1 MNRLSAFRHRLI
13 GDRRGASI
21 PEFALIMIPLFLLIL
36 GGLDMGYQIYVR
48 SVLLGAMER
57 ATRLTTLQTVDNDA
71 VENDIES
78 TVKGIAPYATVVTTK
93 GSFNNYSNINTMER
107 LTKDV
112 NGNNVLDS
120 GDCWED
126 IDDNGIRNVVV
137 SGKANSIGGAD
148 DIVRY
153 ETKVTYKR
161 ILPVWRMIGVSDT
174 VSMTANT
181 LTKRQP
187 YEKQD
192 PVVPKCKL

>member
-1 MNRLSAFRHRLI
+1 MNRFTYGCGHLVR
-13 GDRRGASI
+13 DRRGASV
-21 PEFALIMIPLFLLIL
+21 PEFALILIPLCLLIL

-57 ATRLTTLQTVDNDA
+57 ATRLATLQTVDNTA
-71 VENDIES
+71 VESDIEA
-78 TVKGIAPYATVVTTK
+78 TIKGIAPNATVTTTK
-93 GSFNNYSNINTMER
+93 GSFNAYSNINTMER
-107 LTKDV
+107 LTKDT

-126 IDDNGIRNVVV
+126 IDDNGIRNIVV
-137 SGKANSIGGAD
+137 SGKAGSIGGAD

-153 ETKVTYKR
+153 ETTVTYKR
-161 ILPVWRMIGVSDT
+161 ILPIWRVIGMGDT
-174 VSMTANT
+174 VTMTANT

-192 PVVPKCKL
+192 PVVPKCKA

>member
-1 MNRLSAFRHRLI
+1 MSRFTFWRRRLAR
-13 GDRRGASI
+13 DRRGASI
-21 PEFALIMIPLFLLIL
+21 PEFALILTPLCLLIL
-36 GGLDMGYQIYVR
+36 GGLDMGFQIYVR
-48 SVLLGAMER
+48 SVMLGAMER
-57 ATRLTTLQTVDNDA
+57 ATRLATLQTVDNSA
-71 VENDIES
+71 VEADIEA
-78 TVKGIAPYATVVTTK
+78 TIKRVAPYATVATTK

-107 LTKDV
+107 LTKDT

-126 IDDNGIRNVVV
+126 IDDNGVRNIVV
-137 SGKANSIGGAD
+137 SGKVGSIGGAD

-153 ETKVTYKR
+153 ETTVTYKR
-161 ILPVWRMIGVSDT
+161 ILPIWRFIGLSEN

-192 PVVPKCKL
+192 PVVPKCKA

>member
-1 MNRLSAFRHRLI
+1 MRRLRFWCLFS
-13 GDRRGASI
+13 DRRGASI
-21 PEFALIMIPLFLLIL
+21 PEFALILTPLCLLIL
-36 GGLDMGYQIYVR
+36 GGLDMGFQIYVR
-48 SVLLGAMER
+48 SVMLGAMER
-57 ATRLTTLQTVDNDA
+57 GTRLATLQTVDNTA
-71 VENDIES
+71 VESDIEA
-78 TVKGIAPYATVVTTK
+78 TIKRIAPYATVTTTK

-107 LTKDV
+107 LTKDT

-126 IDDNGIRNVVV
+126 IDDNGVRNIVVN
-137 SGKANSIGGAD
+137 GKAGSIGGAD

-153 ETKVTYKR
+153 ETTVTYKR
-161 ILPVWRMIGVSDT
+161 ILPIWRLIGLDEN

-192 PVVPKCKL
+192 PVVPKCKA